1 MKKLTLGFMAFALSV
16 ATMFSSCHK
25 DDDDDDDNN
34 ESTVS
39 DNNENKISEL
49 SATVNDGVFKTSA
62 AAFLSSNSAD
72 NTGTSKLS
80 QIFSSTSGSTT
91 IAGTE
96 KGKQLAITIK
106 GTTTG
111 TYNLSVGSNST
122 VNQALIDLLSG
133 GTIQDVIKDA
143 VNVETNAMV
152 IYRAVGQTEGGN
164 DYWFSTKASV
174 TFDNSLVL
182 YATGTFTAS
191 MMNKAK
197 DTFEIT
203 DGKFKVFGK

>member
-1 MKKLTLGFMAFALSV
+1 MKKILFSLTAL
-16 ATMFSSCHK
+16 ALCAMMFTSCKKDK
-25 DDDDDDDNN
+25 DDDKE
-34 ESTVS
+34 ESKV
-39 DNNENKISEL
+39 SEL
-49 SATVNDGVFKTSA
+49 SATVKDGVFKTSA
-62 AAFLSSNSAD
+62 AAFLSSSSAD

-80 QIFSSTSGSTT
+80 QIFSSTDGSTT

-106 GTTTG
+106 GTTSG
-111 TYNLSVGSNST
+111 TYNLSVGANTS
-122 VNQALIDLLSG
+122 VNKALIELLSG

-143 VNVETNAMV
+143 VNVETNAMI
-152 IYRAVGQTEGGN
+152 IYRTVGQTEGSN

-182 YATGTFTAS
+182 YATGTFTAD
-191 MMNKAK
+191 MRNKAG
-197 DTFEIT
+197 DSFAIT

>member
-1 MKKLTLGFMAFALSV
+1 MKKLLFSLMALALC
-16 ATMFSSCHK
+16 AMMFTSCKK
-25 DDDDDDDNN
+25 DKDEDEDKE
-34 ESTVS
+34 ESKV
-39 DNNENKISEL
+39 SEL
-49 SATVNDGVFKTSA
+49 SATVKDGVFKTSA
-62 AAFLSSNSAD
+62 AAFLSSSSAD

-80 QIFSSTSGSTT
+80 QIFSSMDGSTT

-106 GTTTG
+106 GTTSG
-111 TYNLSVGSNST
+111 TYNLSVGANTS
-122 VNQALIDLLSG
+122 VNKALIELLSG

-143 VNVETNAMV
+143 VNVETKAMI
-152 IYRAVGQTEGGN
+152 IYRTVGQTEGSN

-182 YATGTFTAS
+182 YATGTFTAD
-191 MMNKAK
+191 MRNKAG
-197 DTFEIT
+197 DSFAIT

>member
-1 MKKLTLGFMAFALSV
+1 MKKVLFSLTAL
-16 ATMFSSCHK
+16 ALCAMMFTSCKK
-25 DDDDDDDNN
+25 DKDNDDKE
-34 ESTVS
+34 ES
-39 DNNENKISEL
+39 KISEL
-49 SATVNDGVFKTSA
+49 SATVNDGSFKTST
-62 AAFLSSNSAD
+62 AAFLSSSSAD

-80 QIFSSTSGSTT
+80 QIFSSTEGSTT

-111 TYNLSVGSNST
+111 TYNLSVGANTT
-122 VNQALIDLLSG
+122 VNKALIELLSG

-143 VNVETNAMV
+143 IDVETNAMI
-152 IYRAVGQTEGGN
+152 IYRTVGQTEGSN

-174 TFDNSLVL
+174 SFDNSLVL
-182 YATGTFTAS
+182 YATGTFTAD
-191 MMNKAK
+191 MRNKSG
-197 DTFEIT
+197 DTFSIT

>member
-1 MKKLTLGFMAFALSV
+1 MKKILFSLTAL
-16 ATMFSSCHK
+16 ALCAMMFTSCKK
-25 DDDDDDDNN
+25 DKDNDN
-34 ESTVS
+34 EESKV
-39 DNNENKISEL
+39 SEL
-49 SATVNDGVFKTSA
+49 SATVKDGVFKTSA
-62 AAFLSSNSAD
+62 AAFLSSSSAD

-80 QIFSSTSGSTT
+80 QIFSSTDGSTT

-106 GTTTG
+106 GTTSG
-111 TYNLSVGSNST
+111 TYNLSVGANTS
-122 VNQALIDLLSG
+122 VNKALIELLSG

-143 VNVETNAMV
+143 VNVETNAMI
-152 IYRAVGQTEGGN
+152 IYRTVGQTEGSN

-182 YATGTFTAS
+182 YATGTFTAD
-191 MMNKAK
+191 MRNKAG
-197 DTFEIT
+197 DSFAIT